1 MNEARGRLTREGI
14 RIYDASDY
22 DGMHKAGRL
31 AAQLL
36 DEVAEHVFPGQTTGA
51 IDDFIRNRIEEE
63 NAISATIGYKGY
75 QHATCISV
83 NHVVCH
89 GIPGDKKLKD
99 GDIRGCKRCSKSSS
113 SRKCF
118 RPCSDEPVS

>member
-63 NAISATIGYKGY
+63 
-75 QHATCISV
+75 
-83 NHVVCH
+83 
-89 GIPGDKKLKD
+89 KD
-99 GDIRGCKRCSKSSS
+99 DVLPSGTDQNESK
-113 SRKCF
+113 
-118 RPCSDEPVS
+118 VTGN